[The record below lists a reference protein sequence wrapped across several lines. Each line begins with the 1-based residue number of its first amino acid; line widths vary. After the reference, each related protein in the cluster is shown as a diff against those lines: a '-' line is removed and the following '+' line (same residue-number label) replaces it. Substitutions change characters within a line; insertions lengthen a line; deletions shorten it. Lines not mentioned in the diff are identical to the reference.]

1 MGFGSQLLLLMWKNF
16 TLRRRQKV
24 RLLLEI
30 IFPLTLF
37 FILVIVRQRPDLKTR
52 HGECHFEGKAMPSA
66 GNLPWLQGLVCTYN
80 NTCHDTVSSGE
91 TAGQLQTFNSTL
103 INDLI
108 RDLTDILGDQ
118 SAVRAFDD
126 LVHDYY
132 LLRELLGQV
141 QNGTTTGTLNLG
153 NFVGSR
159 QNLTD
164 QLQQRNISI
173 APDAIDMILNSTVNL
188 NDYDLATV
196 NEILTDFSTCEE
208 SPLVASADDF
218 RTLICNTGNLS
229 QLLNFQ
235 SPADSAYVISEV
247 CGLSDA
253 DFTTAFDVLRDQFDP
268 NSAVNEIDTFIT
280 NTTGRSPRTNP
291 AELFAIFEQISQ
303 TVTDFTTLSNSAGDL
318 DPIMNLFRDISS
330 GNVSTSSVGSMVC
343 GREGTFFNFGD
354 EESNDSPVTRGQ
366 GSPGGQSNQGNP
378 GTTTPAP
385 TTTRGSVRPGISL
398 SGGGVRPGISLS
410 GGGRQNRSLNADVCN
425 NILSSFGGGSD
436 YIFRQL
442 RPLLQGNILY
452 YPDTPDVQII
462 IKETNKTFEDL
473 ARLSDLVILLNSD
486 TLMLE
491 SSLEILINFTGSCLC
506 ELVENAT
513 AGLDLAQFI
522 SSQLFPLPS
531 FVPSFLVNIGIQ
543 EAEDY
548 INNNQYYQMIKSP
561 NESFCQFLNNYLVN
575 GSIGTNVD
583 LRDTL
588 AMVEQVTGMIS
599 QYTQCINFDRFRG
612 YNDYE
617 EFEKDSKAGI
627 GAATFFGGLQF
638 DVVKM
643 DSSKRP
649 TFVNYRIRMDPDKVD
664 STKRVQDRYWRPGPR
679 RTPAVDTKYTTFGFS
694 YIQDMV
700 DHAIIRLQTANKQDT
715 GIELQMFPYPCY
727 TEDKFVYA
735 ISRSLPLFLV
745 LAWVLTVAMI
755 CKNVVYEKEKRLK
768 EVMKIMGLGNL
779 VHWVAWFI
787 NAFVVM
793 FITIILLVI
802 LVKGGKVLEFSD
814 PSVLIFFFTVFAI
827 STIIQCFLISV
838 FFSRANLAACCAGF
852 IYFLLYLPYNLSIQW
867 EEQMT
872 GGHKFLGSLSSG
884 VAFGFGCSY
893 IALYEEQAVGIQWS
907 NLAETPTV
915 DDEFNMLYCII
926 MMAVDS
932 VIYAIAVWYI
942 EAVFPGD
949 FGIPRKWYFPFQKSY
964 WCGHTNFSD
973 DGMAYAMGE
982 STMEL
987 NGSPVRTMEKEPQH
1001 RRLGVG
1007 IRKLKKVYSQGKK
1020 VAVDGLTMNFYEG
1033 QITSFLGHNGAGK
1046 TTTMSILTG
1055 LFPPTEGTAFIYGK
1069 DIRTDIDEIRKSIG
1083 MCPQHNV
1090 LFDHLT
1096 VEEHLWFFARMRGLS
1111 PKKVE
1116 KEMEQ
1121 MIKDVGL
1128 PHKRKELSNSLS
1140 GGMKRKLSVAI
1151 AFCGNS
1157 KTVIL
1162 DEPTAGVD
1170 PYARRSI
1177 WELLF
1182 KVKKNRTI
1190 ILSTHHMDEADVLGD
1205 RIAIISQGKLCC
1217 CGSSL
1222 FLKSLYGNGYYL
1234 TMVQSNGDEED
1245 NNDDEKD
1252 SVEEKSEVFKSPG
1265 KYDRL
1270 NSFQLEERPMSAGS
1284 VISGNST
1291 RTVKQVEPSL
1301 LETADEGYADS
1312 NTERS
1317 DSDPPTPPP
1326 ETATMIPGF
1335 SVERVSAFVKKFV
1348 SRARLVEDNNAELTF
1363 QLPDQAAH
1371 DGKFHQLFQALER
1384 CHKDLG
1390 ISSFGI
1396 SDTSLE
1402 EVFLKVTEEHSKDDE
1417 LDDELLRNKQE
1428 ETTDKGRIARSV
1440 TRLSFSRKKKKS
1452 FLKSLASKRHNAKV
1466 DTDDLLSE
1474 TESVVSEAV
1483 TERGDMGFNHKQ
1495 MAKITGKWLIVRQF
1509 LALFIKRFHRV
1520 RRSKKGFLCEIILPA
1535 IFVLM
1540 AMIFAQI
1547 APPLSKE
1554 PPLELH
1560 PWHYIPKL
1568 GEKKLYMFYSMDGL
1582 TTKSQRHLN
1591 MLVKNPSV
1599 GNRCMNP
1606 GIHTI
1611 TDFPCSGD
1619 WRSEAIRRWAYPTNT
1634 KSNNIQCDCSSG
1646 WQRCPAGAGGPDP
1659 FPLDLPTTDTLYN
1672 MTGRNISDWILK
1684 THRRY
1689 LKRRFGGFSFGDV
1702 ELEAVE
1708 LQNALN
1714 NASQV
1719 LNTTTSDWDWIRD
1732 LFSQDVNKVWYN
1744 NKGWAAIVAYTN
1756 VMNNLILRSSAPNT
1770 SNPSDYG
1777 IVTFNH
1783 PVEYTKSQLT
1793 TKLLRASGVDLV
1805 IAICMI
1811 FAMSFIPAS
1820 FTMVLIEERAS
1831 NSKHLQF
1838 VSGVNPTVYWISNSA
1853 WDMLSYFV
1861 SCVLMLFIFLA
1872 FGREAY
1878 VGSLNGP
1885 CLLALLFFYGWAMIP
1900 VMHPFSRFFSIPST
1914 AMVTLQSINIF
1925 LGTTATMATFI
1936 LEFLEQDDEELKN
1949 INILLKKVFLVLPQ
1963 YCLGRGLMDMSTNQ
1977 LKADAN
1983 AEFGFSSG
1991 GPPSPFEFDQV
2002 GKNLLA
2008 LFITGIVFFIL
2019 NILVEYNFCL
2029 RRGLRCYWQRKP
2041 THASL
2046 EDEDPDVARERKRV
2060 MEKKNTEDDVLRL
2073 ECLTKMYGL
2082 RGKKGRNTAVDNLCV
2097 GVPKGQCF
2105 GLLGVNGAGKTTTFK
2120 MLTGDVSVT
2129 EGNAYVNGH
2138 SILTDMV
2145 SVHRSIGYCPQFD
2158 AFDNLLTGREIL
2170 SFYARLRGV
2179 PEKDIKEVAE
2189 WAVRRLN
2196 LTQYADKLSE
2206 GYSGG
2211 NKRKLSTAISL
2222 IGNPSIIF
2230 LDEPTTGMDPRA
2242 RRFLWNCINAIVKDG
2257 RSVILT
2263 SHSMEECE
2271 ALCSRLGIM
2280 VNGRFMCMGSTQHLK
2295 NRFGEG
2301 YTVIFR
2307 VAGERPN
2314 LKAVHNFITHQ
2325 FEGAEL
2331 KEKHYNMVQYQLK
2344 SDVKLSA
2351 LFKQIEG
2358 VKRALK
2364 IEDYS
2369 VSQTTMDQVFINFA
2383 KLQTDL
2389 LDDEPDKSLPEKDL
2403 DTMVTMPVGGVS
2415 GDTMDDESVAG
2426 STLDLISGRN
2436 RSISDVDQNSF
2447 RDMNG
2452 RFEFT
2457 DDESLAGS
2465 TVDLIRPG
2473 SARSSLR
2480 STHNPDFPNVDI
2492 F

>member
-410 GGGRQNRSLNADVCN
+410 GGGRQNRSLNGRSVTVSSLCISLYIPPSTTTRGSVRPGISLSGGGRQNRSLNGRSVTVSSLCISLYIPPSTTTRGSVRPGISLSGGGVRPGISLSGGGVCPRISLSGGGVRPGISLSGGGRQNRSLNADVCN

-491 SSLEILINFTGSCLC
+491 SSLDILINFTGSCLC

-513 AGLDLAQFI
+513 AGIDLAQFI

-599 QYTQCINFDRFRG
+599 QYTQNSSHLLFQTWTSVLFL
-612 YNDYE
+612 
-617 EFEKDSKAGI
+617 
-627 GAATFFGGLQF
+627 GLQF

-1474 TESVVSEAV
+1474 TVSVAVGKLQSGESVVSEAV

-1611 TDFPCSGD
+1611 TV
-1619 WRSEAIRRWAYPTNT
+1619 R
-1634 KSNNIQCDCSSG
+1634 
-1646 WQRCPAGAGGPDP
+1646 
-1659 FPLDLPTTDTLYN
+1659 L
-1672 MTGRNISDWILK
+1672 
-1684 THRRY
+1684 
-1689 LKRRFGGFSFGDV
+1689 V
-1702 ELEAVE
+1702 
-1708 LQNALN
+1708 
-1714 NASQV
+1714 
-1719 LNTTTSDWDWIRD
+1719 
-1732 LFSQDVNKVWYN
+1732 KVWYN

-2403 DTMVTMPVGGVS
+2403 DTMVTMPIGGVS

>member
-1 MGFGSQLLLLMWKNF
+1 MGFGSQLLLLMWKNY
-16 TLRRRQKV
+16 TLRKRQKV

-37 FILVIVRQRPDLKTR
+37 FILVIVRQRPDLKTN
-52 HGECHFEGKAMPSA
+52 HGNCHFEGKPMPSS

-80 NTCHDTVSSGE
+80 NTCYDTVTADE
-91 TAGQLQTFNSTL
+91 MAGQLETFNTSLLTE
-103 INDLI
+103 IVS
-108 RDLTDILGDQ
+108 DLTRILEDQNALNVYQDI
-118 SAVRAFDD
+118 VY
-126 LVHDYY
+126 DYY
-132 LLRELLGQV
+132 ILREVIGGI
-141 QNGTTTGTLNLG
+141 QNGTTTGSLSLG

-164 QLQQRNISI
+164 QLQQQNISLS
-173 APDAIDMILNSTVNL
+173 PDVIDMVLNSSINL
-188 NDYDLATV
+188 NRYDLSTV
-196 NEILTDFSTCEE
+196 NEILTDFSTCQQ
-208 SPLVASADDF
+208 SPLVSSAADF
-218 RTLICNTGNLS
+218 RTLLCNTGNLS
-229 QLLNFQ
+229 QLLDFQ
-235 SPADSAYVISEV
+235 NPGDAAYVASQI
-247 CGLSDA
+247 CGLDA
-253 DFTTAFDVLRDQFDP
+253 SDFTMAFEILRNQTDP
-268 NSAVNEIDTFIT
+268 NGVVNEIDNFIT
-280 NTTGRSPRTNP
+280 NTTGRTPRTNP
-291 AELFAIFEQISQ
+291 AQLISIFEQISN
-303 TVTDFTTLSNSAGDL
+303 TISDVTNLRNNAVSLA
-318 DPIMNLFRDISS
+318 PIMDLFRDISS
-330 GNVSTSSVGSMVC
+330 ANFSVLSVSSLGSMIC
-343 GREGTFFNFGD
+343 GREGTFFGEALDDNSLGNQ
-354 EESNDSPVTRGQ
+354 ER
-366 GSPGGQSNQGNP
+366 QSNQGDKP
-378 GTTTPAP
+378 EITSRAP
-385 TTTRGSVRPGISL
+385 TVTASTPSPSDSARNT
-398 SGGGVRPGISLS
+398 
-410 GGGRQNRSLNADVCN
+410 QNRSYTSDLCQSLES
-425 NILSSFGGGSD
+425 NIPSQ
-436 YIFRQL
+436 YIWKL
-442 RPLLQGNILY
+442 LKPILQGDILY
-452 YPDTPDVQII
+452 YPDTPDIQII

-473 ARLSDLVILLNSD
+473 ARFSEAAMVLDAD

-491 SSLEILINFTGSCLC
+491 SSLDMLTNFTGSCLC
-506 ELVENAT
+506 ELLENAT
-513 AGLDLAQFI
+513 AGLDLAQLI
-522 SSQLFPLPS
+522 TSELS
-531 FVPSFLVNIGIQ
+531 FVPSFLRNFGVQ
-543 EAEDY
+543 EVESY
-548 INNNQYYQMIKSP
+548 INSNQYWMMIKSS
-561 NESFCQFLNNYLVN
+561 NESFCKYLNNYLVN
-575 GSIGTNVD
+575 GQLETNFD
-583 LRDTL
+583 LRNTL
-588 AMVEQVTGMIS
+588 GMIEQVAGMIS
-599 QYTQCINFDRFRG
+599 GYTQCIKFDRFRG
-612 YNDYE
+612 FNDYE
-617 EFEKDSKAGI
+617 QFVQASKAGI
-627 GAATFFGGLQF
+627 GAATFFGALQF
-638 DVVKM
+638 DEVRM
-643 DSSKRP
+643 DTNKRP

-679 RTPAVDTKYTTFGFS
+679 RTPGIDTKYTTFGFS

-700 DHAIIRLQTANKQDT
+700 DHAIIRLQTDTKQDT

-727 TEDKFVYA
+727 IEDKFVYA

-779 VHWVAWFI
+779 VHWIAWFI

-793 FITIILLVI
+793 FVTILLLVI

-893 IALYEEQAVGIQWS
+893 IARYEEQAIGIQWY
-907 NLAETPTV
+907 NLAETPSV
-915 DDEFNMLYCII
+915 DDDFNMLYCII
-926 MMAVDS
+926 MMLVDS
-932 VIYAIAVWYI
+932 VLYAIAVWYI

-964 WCGHTNFSD
+964 WCGTQGHVV
-973 DGMAYAMGE
+973 DGMAYTIGE
-982 STMEL
+982 STLEL
-987 NGSPVRTMEKEPQH
+987 NGSSVRTMEKEPQH
-1001 RRLGVG
+1001 RRLGVA
-1007 IRKLKKVYSQGKK
+1007 IRNLKKVYSRGKK
-1020 VAVDGLTMNFYEG
+1020 VAVDGLTLNFYEG

-1069 DIRTDIDEIRKSIG
+1069 DIRTEIDEIRKSIG

-1111 PKKVE
+1111 PEKVK

-1151 AFCGNS
+1151 AFCGNA

-1190 ILSTHHMDEADVLGD
+1190 LLSTHHMDEADVLGD

-1222 FLKSLYGNGYYL
+1222 FLKSVYGNGYYL
-1234 TMVQSNGDEED
+1234 TMVQSNGDDQDDDSDDLED
-1245 NNDDEKD
+1245 RKD
-1252 SVEEKSEVFKSPG
+1252 AIKPSG

-1270 NSFQLEERPMSAGS
+1270 NSFQMEERPMSGGS
-1284 VISGNST
+1284 IISGNST
-1291 RTVKQVEPSL
+1291 RTIKQVEPSMS
-1301 LETADEGYADS
+1301 ETADEGYADS

-1326 ETATMIPGF
+1326 ESATMIPGF
-1335 SVERVSAFVKKFV
+1335 SVERVAAFVRKYVAK
-1348 SRARLVEDNNAELTF
+1348 ARLVEDNNAELTF
-1363 QLPDQAAH
+1363 QLPEQAAH
-1371 DGKFHQLFQALER
+1371 EGKFQKMFKALEH

-1428 ETTDKGRIARSV
+1428 ETTDKGRIAKSV
-1440 TRLSFSRKKKKS
+1440 TRLSFRRKKKKS
-1452 FLKSLASKRHNAKV
+1452 LLKSLAQASKRGKVKV
-1466 DTDDLLSE
+1466 DTDNLLSD
-1474 TESVVSEAV
+1474 TVTFAVGKLRSGESVVSEAV
-1483 TERGDMGFNHKQ
+1483 SEKGDVGFNHKQ
-1495 MAKITGKWLIVRQF
+1495 MSKITGKWLIVRQF
-1509 LALFIKRFHRV
+1509 IALFIKRFHRV
-1520 RRSKKGFLCEIILPA
+1520 RRSKKGFLCEIVLPA

-1540 AMIFAQI
+1540 AMVFAEI
-1547 APPLSKE
+1547 APPLTEE

-1582 TTKSQRHLN
+1582 GPKGERNLE
-1591 MLVKNPSV
+1591 MLVKNPCV

-1606 GIHTI
+1606 SIHTI
-1611 TDFPCSGD
+1611 PEFPCSDD
-1619 WRSEAIRRWAYPTNT
+1619 WRSKAIRQWSSPTTT
-1634 KSNNIQCDCSSG
+1634 KGNNIQCSCDSG
-1646 WQRCPAGAGGPDP
+1646 WQRCPDGAGGPEP
-1659 FPLDLPTTDTLYN
+1659 PYVNLPTTDTLYN
-1672 MTGRNISDWILK
+1672 MTDRSISDWLLK
-1684 THRRY
+1684 THKRY
-1689 LKRRFGGFSFGDV
+1689 IKRRFGGFSFGDV
-1702 ELEAVE
+1702 EPIAVE
-1708 LQNALN
+1708 LQKALQN
-1714 NASQV
+1714 MSQV
-1719 LNTTTSDWDWIRD
+1719 FNTTSNDWNWVRD
-1732 LFSQDVNKVWYN
+1732 LFSADVNKVWYN

-1756 VMNNLILRSSAPNT
+1756 VMNNLILRSMAPNT

-1853 WDMLSYFV
+1853 WDMMSYFV
-1861 SCVLMLFIFLA
+1861 SCVMMLFIFLA

-1878 VGSLNGP
+1878 VGPMNGP

-1900 VMHPFSRFFSIPST
+1900 LMHPFSRLFSIPST

-1925 LGTTATMATFI
+1925 IGTTTTMATFI
-1936 LEFLEQDDEELKN
+1936 LEFLEQSDEELKD
-1949 INILLKKVFLVLPQ
+1949 INILLKKVFLVFPQ

-1977 LKADAN
+1977 LYAEAN

-2002 GKNLLA
+2002 GKNLVA
-2008 LFITGIVFFIL
+2008 MFIVGVVFFTFNVL
-2019 NILVEYNFCL
+2019 LEYNFCIS
-2029 RRGLRCYWQRKP
+2029 RGKKCFWQRKP

-2060 MEKKNTEDDVLRL
+2060 MEKRNTDDDVLRL
-2073 ECLTKMYGL
+2073 EGLTKVYGL

-2129 EGNAYVNGH
+2129 EGNAFVNGK

-2179 PEKDIKEVAE
+2179 PERDIKEVAE

-2196 LTQYADKLSE
+2196 LSQYADKISE

-2314 LKAVHNFITHQ
+2314 LKAVHSFIMHS
-2325 FEGAEL
+2325 FEGTEL

-2344 SDVKLSA
+2344 SDVKLSD
-2351 LFKQIEG
+2351 LFRQIEA
-2358 VKRALK
+2358 VKEELN

-2389 LDDEPDKSLPEKDL
+2389 LDDVPDQNAMQKDIEEI
-2403 DTMVTMPVGGVS
+2403 PIAGVS
-2415 GDTMDDESVAG
+2415 GETNVDEESLAG
-2426 STLDLISGRN
+2426 STLDLIPGRN
-2436 RSISDVDQNSF
+2436 RSVSDADSRLNMKEINS
-2447 RDMNG
+2447 
-2452 RFEFT
+2452 RFDYT
-2457 DDESLAGS
+2457 DEESLAGS

-2473 SARSSLR
+2473 SARSSQR
-2480 STHNPDFPNVDI
+2480 STHNPDYFPNVEI

>member
-1 MGFGSQLLLLMWKNF
+1 MGFGSQLLLLMWKNY
-16 TLRRRQKV
+16 TLRKRQKV

-30 IFPLTLF
+30 VFPLTLF
-37 FILVIVRQRPDLKTR
+37 FILVIVRQRPDLKTQ
-52 HGECHFEGKAMPSA
+52 HGECHFEGKPMPSA

-80 NTCHDTVSSGE
+80 NTCHATATADE
-91 TAGQLQTFNSTL
+91 MAGQLQTFNTSL
-103 INDLI
+103 LSEIV
-108 RDLTDILGDQ
+108 RDLTRVLEDQ
-118 SAVRAFDD
+118 SALKVYEDI
-126 LVHDYY
+126 VNDYY
-132 LLRELLGQV
+132 ILMEVLGGV

-164 QLQQRNISI
+164 QLQQRNISL
-173 APDAIDMILNSTVNL
+173 APDAIDMILNSTINL
-188 NDYDLATV
+188 NGYDLATV
-196 NEILTDFSTCEE
+196 NEILTDFSTCQQ

-218 RTLICNTGNLS
+218 RTLLCNTGNIS

-235 SPADSAYVISEV
+235 NPGDAAYVLSQI
-247 CGLSDA
+247 CGLDEV
-253 DFTTAFDVLRDQFDP
+253 DFTTAFEILRDQFDP
-268 NSAVNEIDTFIT
+268 NSAVDEIDNFIT
-280 NTTGRSPRTNP
+280 NTTGRAPRTNP
-291 AELFAIFEQISQ
+291 AELLRIFEEISN
-303 TVTDFTTLSNSAGDL
+303 TVTDFTNLRNSASGL
-318 DPIMNLFRDISS
+318 APIMDLIRDVSNGNFSGFSVSS
-330 GNVSTSSVGSMVC
+330 IGTMVC
-343 GREGTFFNFGD
+343 GREGSFFNFGD
-354 EESNDSPVTRGQ
+354 DESDGDF
-366 GSPGGQSNQGNP
+366 QSAGNP
-378 GTTTPAP
+378 GSQPNQANNFGTTNQPP
-385 TTTRGSVRPGISL
+385 VTTRTPPIRVRS
-398 SGGGVRPGISLS
+398 RNA
-410 GGGRQNRSLNADVCN
+410 QNRSYTSDACKS
-425 NILSSFGGGSD
+425 IQSSLGGSSS
-436 YIFRQL
+436 YIWRQL
-442 RPLLQGNILY
+442 KPLLQGEILY
-452 YPDTPDVQII
+452 YPDTPDVQIV
-462 IKETNKTFEDL
+462 IKETNRTFEDL
-473 ARLSDLVILLNSD
+473 ARFSDAVVLLDSD

-491 SSLEILINFTGSCLC
+491 SSLDMLTNFTGSCLC

-513 AGLDLAQFI
+513 AGLDLAQLI
-522 SSQLFPLPS
+522 TSQLYPLPS
-531 FVPSFLVNIGIQ
+531 FVPSFLVNIGVQ
-543 EAEDY
+543 EVEDY
-548 INNNQYYQMIKSP
+548 INSNQYWMMIKSP
-561 NESFCQFLNNYLVN
+561 NESFCHFLNNYLVN
-575 GSIGTNVD
+575 GSLGTSFD

-588 AMVEQVTGMIS
+588 GMVEQVAGMVAE
-599 QYTQCINFDRFRG
+599 YTQCINFDRFRG
-612 YNDYE
+612 FNDYE
-617 EFEKDSKAGI
+617 EFEKASKAGI
-627 GAATFFGGLQF
+627 GADTFFGGLQF
-638 DVVKM
+638 DEVRM
-643 DSSKRP
+643 DSKKRP

-700 DHAIIRLQTANKQDT
+700 DHAIIRLQTDNKQDT

-793 FITIILLVI
+793 FVTILLLVI

-867 EEQMT
+867 EDQMT

-893 IALYEEQAVGIQWS
+893 IARYEEQAIGIQWS

-926 MMAVDS
+926 MMLVDS
-932 VIYAIAVWYI
+932 VLYAIAVWYI

-964 WCGHTNFSD
+964 WCGNKGYSV
-973 DGMAYAMGE
+973 DGMAYAIGE
-982 STMEL
+982 STLEL
-987 NGSPVRTMEKEPQH
+987 NGSSVRTMENEPKH
-1001 RRLGVG
+1001 RRLGVA

-1069 DIRTDIDEIRKSIG
+1069 DIRTEIDEIRKSIG

-1151 AFCGNS
+1151 AFCGNA

-1190 ILSTHHMDEADVLGD
+1190 LLSTHHMDEADVLGD

-1234 TMVQSNGDEED
+1234 TMVQSNGEDQDED
-1245 NNDDEKD
+1245 RD
-1252 SVEEKSEVFKSPG
+1252 SVEEEQEVVKSPG
-1265 KYDRL
+1265 KYDRV

-1291 RTVKQVEPSL
+1291 RTVKQVEPSM
-1301 LETADEGYADS
+1301 LETTDEGYADS

-1326 ETATMIPGF
+1326 ESATMIPGF
-1335 SVERVSAFVKKFV
+1335 SVERVAAFVRKYV

-1371 DGKFHQLFQALER
+1371 DGKFHQLFLALER

-1428 ETTDKGRIARSV
+1428 ETTDKGRFARSV

-1452 FLKSLASKRHNAKV
+1452 FLKSLALASKRGKAKV

-1474 TESVVSEAV
+1474 TESVVSEAI
-1483 TERGDMGFNHKQ
+1483 TEKGDVGFNHKH
-1495 MAKITGKWLIVRQF
+1495 MTKVIGKWLIVRQF
-1509 LALFIKRFHRV
+1509 IALFIKRFHRV
-1520 RRSKKGFLCEIILPA
+1520 RRSKKGFLCEIVLPA
-1535 IFVLM
+1535 VFVLM
-1540 AMIFAQI
+1540 AMIFAEI
-1547 APPLSKE
+1547 SPPLTEE

-1568 GEKKLYMFYSMDGL
+1568 GEKKLYMFYSMDGASPKGEKNL
-1582 TTKSQRHLN
+1582 D
-1591 MLVKNPSV
+1591 MLVRNPSV

-1606 GIHTI
+1606 SIHTI
-1611 TDFPCSGD
+1611 AEYPCGGD
-1619 WRSEAIRRWAYPTNT
+1619 WRSQAIRQWSTPVAGNM
-1634 KSNNIQCDCSSG
+1634 NLQCSCTSG
-1646 WQRCPAGAGGPDP
+1646 WQRCPEGAGGPDP
-1659 FPLDLPTTDTLYN
+1659 SLVNLPTTDTLYN
-1672 MTGRNISDWILK
+1672 MTGRSISEWILK
-1684 THRRY
+1684 THKRY
-1689 LKRRFGGFSFGDV
+1689 LKRRFGGFSIGDV
-1702 ELEAVE
+1702 ESEAVE
-1708 LQNALN
+1708 LQKALQ

-1719 LNTTTSDWDWIRD
+1719 LNTSSSDWDWVRD

-1756 VMNNLILRSSAPNT
+1756 VMNNLILRSMAPNVSKPT
-1770 SNPSDYG
+1770 DYG

-1838 VSGVNPTVYWISNSA
+1838 VSGVNPTVYWISNST
-1853 WDMLSYFV
+1853 WDMMSYFV

-1878 VGSLNGP
+1878 VGPMNGP

-1900 VMHPFSRFFSIPST
+1900 LMHPFSRLFGVPST

-1925 LGTTATMATFI
+1925 IGTTTTMATFI
-1936 LEFLEQDDEELKN
+1936 LEFLEQSDEELKD
-1949 INILLKKVFLVLPQ
+1949 INILLKKVFLVFPQ

-1977 LKADAN
+1977 LYAEAN

-2008 LFITGIVFFIL
+2008 LFIVGVFFFIL
-2019 NILVEYNFCL
+2019 NILVEYNFCIKRG
-2029 RRGLRCYWQRKP
+2029 RRCFWQRKP

-2060 MEKKNTEDDVLRL
+2060 MEKKNSQDDVLRL

-2120 MLTGDVSVT
+2120 ILTGDVSVT

-2138 SILTDMV
+2138 SILSDMV

-2307 VAGERPN
+2307 VSGERPN
-2314 LKAVHNFITHQ
+2314 LKAVHNFITHS
-2325 FEGAEL
+2325 FEGAEM

-2344 SDVKLSA
+2344 SDVKLSN

-2358 VKRALK
+2358 VKRELN

-2389 LDDEPDKSLPEKDL
+2389 LDDEPDPSTLNKDMDVIPISGTSGETDMDEESL
-2403 DTMVTMPVGGVS
+2403 
-2415 GDTMDDESVAG
+2415 AG
-2426 STLDLISGRN
+2426 STLDLIPGRN
-2436 RSISDVDQNSF
+2436 RSVSDLDHTLGLREMNS
-2447 RDMNG
+2447 RY
-2452 RFEFT
+2452 EYT
-2457 DDESLAGS
+2457 DEESLAGS

-2473 SARSSLR
+2473 SARSSQR
-2480 STHNPDFPNVDI
+2480 STHNPDYFPNVDI

>member
-1 MGFGSQLLLLMWKNF
+1 MGFGSQLLLLMWKNY
-16 TLRRRQKV
+16 TLRKRQKF

-30 IFPLTLF
+30 LFPLTLF
-37 FILVIVRQRPDLKTR
+37 FILVIVRQRPDLRTL

-80 NTCHDTVSSGE
+80 NTCHDTVTTDE
-91 TAGQLQTFNSTL
+91 MAGQVQTFNTSLLSEIVRDITRIL
-103 INDLI
+103 EVQDVLKVYNDI
-108 RDLTDILGDQ
+108 
-118 SAVRAFDD
+118 VY
-126 LVHDYY
+126 DYY
-132 LLRELLGQV
+132 ILMEVLGQV
-141 QNGTTTGTLNLG
+141 QNGTTTSMLNLG

-164 QLQQRNISI
+164 QLQQQNISLS
-173 APDAIDMILNSTVNL
+173 PDAIDKILNSSINL
-188 NDYDLATV
+188 NGYDLSTA
-196 NEILTDFSTCEE
+196 NEILTDFSVCQQN
-208 SPLVASADDF
+208 PLVSSADDF
-218 RTLICNTGNLS
+218 RSLLCTTGNIS
-229 QLLNFQ
+229 QLLVFQ
-235 SPADSAYVISEV
+235 DPADAAYVLGEI
-247 CGLSDA
+247 CGLDEV
-253 DFTTAFDVLRDQFDP
+253 DFTQAFQILLNQFDP
-268 NSAVNEIDTFIT
+268 TSLSGEIGNFIT
-280 NTTGRSPRTNP
+280 NTTGRATRTNP
-291 AELFAIFEQISQ
+291 AELFQIFEEIAS
-303 TVTDFTTLSNSAGDL
+303 TVPDFTNLINSASDL
-318 DPIMNLFRDISS
+318 VPFMDLFRDISS
-330 GNVSTSSVGSMVC
+330 GNFSGGSVSSIGSMIC
-343 GREGTFFNFGD
+343 GREGSFFNFGD
-354 EESNDSPVTRGQ
+354 DDTTNVQ
-366 GSPGGQSNQGNP
+366 GVGKQGGQPNQGNTNS
-378 GTTTPAP
+378 GTTDVPSVTPRQPPSTAAP
-385 TTTRGSVRPGISL
+385 SS
-398 SGGGVRPGISLS
+398 SGGRSYNSGMCSSIAASLGS
-410 GGGRQNRSLNADVCN
+410 GSG
-425 NILSSFGGGSD
+425 SS
-436 YIFRQL
+436 YIWTQL
-442 RPLLQGNILY
+442 RPLLQGEIFY
-452 YPDTPDVQII
+452 YPDTPDIQIL

-473 ARLSDLVILLNSD
+473 ASFSEVVMELDTE

-491 SSLEILINFTGSCLC
+491 SSLEMLTNFTGSCLC
-506 ELVENAT
+506 ELLENAT
-513 AGLDLAQFI
+513 AGLDLAQVI
-522 SSQLFPLPS
+522 SSQLYPLPS
-531 FVPSFLVNIGIQ
+531 FVPSFLINLSIQ
-543 EAEDY
+543 EVEDY
-548 INNNQYYQMIKSP
+548 INSNQYYMMIKNP

-575 GSIGTNVD
+575 GSLAANID

-588 AMVEQVTGMIS
+588 GIIEQVASMVS
-599 QYTQCINFDRFRG
+599 EYTQCINFDRFRG
-612 YNDYE
+612 FNDYE
-617 EFEKDSKAGI
+617 AFVQASKDGI
-627 GAATFFGGLQF
+627 GASTFFAGLQF
-638 DVVKM
+638 DEVRM
-643 DSSKRP
+643 DSQKRP
-649 TFVNYRIRMDPDKVD
+649 TFVNYKIRMDPDKVD

-679 RTPAVDTKYTTFGFS
+679 RTPAIDTKYTTFGFS

-700 DHAIIRLQTANKQDT
+700 DHAIIRLQTDTKQDT
-715 GIELQMFPYPCY
+715 GIMLQMFPYPCY
-727 TEDKFVYA
+727 VEDKFVNA

-793 FITIILLVI
+793 FITILLLVL

-827 STIIQCFLISV
+827 STIMQCFLISV

-852 IYFLLYLPYNLSIQW
+852 IYFVLYLPYNLSIQW
-867 EEQMT
+867 EDQMT

-893 IALYEEQAVGIQWS
+893 IARYEEQAIGIQWY

-915 DDEFNMLYCII
+915 DDEFNMLFCII
-926 MMAVDS
+926 MMLVDS
-932 VIYAIAVWYI
+932 VIYAMFVWYI

-949 FGIPRKWYFPFQKSY
+949 FGIPRKWYFPIQKSY
-964 WCGHTNFSD
+964 WCGTAGAHSV
-973 DGMAYAMGE
+973 DGMAYAIGE
-982 STMEL
+982 STLEL
-987 NGSPVRTMEKEPQH
+987 NGSSVRTMEKEPTH
-1001 RRLGVG
+1001 RRLGVA
-1007 IRKLKKVYSQGKK
+1007 IRKLKKVYAQGKK

-1069 DIRTDIDEIRKSIG
+1069 DIRTDIDEIRQSIG

-1116 KEMEQ
+1116 REMEQ

-1128 PHKRKELSNSLS
+1128 PHKRKELSSSLS

-1190 ILSTHHMDEADVLGD
+1190 LLSTHHMDEADILGD

-1222 FLKSLYGNGYYL
+1222 FLKSLYGSGYYL
-1234 TMVQSNGDEED
+1234 TMVQSNGEDRDE
-1245 NNDDEKD
+1245 DDYID
-1252 SVEEKSEVFKSPG
+1252 SVEVKKEVIKSAG
-1265 KYDRL
+1265 KYDML

-1284 VISGNST
+1284 VRSGNST
-1291 RTVKQVEPSL
+1291 RTIKQVEPSL
-1301 LETADEGYADS
+1301 SDTLDEGYADS

-1326 ETATMIPGF
+1326 ESATMIPGF
-1335 SVERVSAFVKKFV
+1335 SVERVSAFVRKYV
-1348 SRARLVEDNNAELTF
+1348 PQACLVEDNNAELTF
-1363 QLPDQAAH
+1363 QLPDQAAQE
-1371 DGKFHQLFQALER
+1371 GKFHKLFLGLEK

-1402 EVFLKVTEEHSKDDE
+1402 EVFLKVTEEHSKDEE

-1428 ETTDKGRIARSV
+1428 ETSDNGRIAKSV
-1440 TRLSFSRKKKKS
+1440 TRLSFRKKKKS
-1452 FLKSLASKRHNAKV
+1452 FLKTLAQASKRGKAKV
-1466 DTDDLLSE
+1466 DTDDLLAD

-1483 TERGDMGFNHKQ
+1483 TEKGDDAGFNHKQ
-1495 MAKITGKWLIVRQF
+1495 MSRIVGKWLIVRQF
-1509 LALFIKRFHRV
+1509 IALFLKRFHRV
-1520 RRSKKGFLCEIILPA
+1520 RRSKKGFLCEIVLPA
-1535 IFVLM
+1535 IFVLL
-1540 AMIFAQI
+1540 AMIFAEI
-1547 APPLSKE
+1547 SPPLTEE
-1554 PPLELH
+1554 PALELH

-1568 GEKKLYMFYSMDGL
+1568 GDKKLYMFYSMDGPSSKGEKNL
-1582 TTKSQRHLN
+1582 E
-1591 MLVKNPSV
+1591 MLVKNPCV

-1606 GIHTI
+1606 SIHSI
-1611 TDFPCSGD
+1611 SEFPCEGD
-1619 WRSEAIRRWAYPTNT
+1619 WRSKAIRQWSSAAVAGR
-1634 KSNNIQCDCSSG
+1634 NNPQCSCDSG
-1646 WQRCPAGAGGPDP
+1646 WQRCPDGAGGPEP
-1659 FPLDLPTTDTLYN
+1659 SFVNLPTTDTLYN
-1672 MTGRNISDWILK
+1672 MTTRNISEWILR
-1684 THRRY
+1684 THKRY
-1689 LKRRFGGFSFGDV
+1689 LKRRYGGFSFGDV
-1702 ELEAVE
+1702 EPEAVE
-1708 LQNALN
+1708 LQKALQ

-1719 LNTTTSDWDWIRD
+1719 LNTTSPDWDWVRD
-1732 LFSQDVNKVWYN
+1732 LFSSDVNKVWYN

-1756 VMNNLILRSSAPNT
+1756 VMNNLILRSMAPNISKPT
-1770 SNPSDYG
+1770 DYG

-1793 TKLLRASGVDLV
+1793 NKLLRAGGVDLV

-1838 VSGVNPTVYWISNSA
+1838 VSGVNPTVYWISNTA
-1853 WDMLSYFV
+1853 WDMMSYFV

-1878 VGSLNGP
+1878 VGPMNGP

-1900 VMHPFSRFFSIPST
+1900 VMHPFSRLFSIPST

-1925 LGTTATMATFI
+1925 LGTTSTMATFI
-1936 LEFLEQDDEELKN
+1936 LEFLERDDEELKN
-1949 INILLKKVFLVLPQ
+1949 INILLKKVFLIFPQ

-1977 LKADAN
+1977 LYAEAN

-2008 LFITGIVFFIL
+2008 LFIVGLVFFIF
-2019 NILVEYNFCL
+2019 NILIEYNFCIK
-2029 RRGLRCYWQRKP
+2029 RGIKCFWQRKP

-2046 EDEDPDVARERKRV
+2046 EDEDPDVARERKRI
-2060 MEKKNTEDDVLRL
+2060 MEKKNPDDVLRIAG
-2073 ECLTKMYGL
+2073 LTKVYGL
-2082 RGKKGRNTAVDNLCV
+2082 RGKKGRNTAVDSLCV

-2120 MLTGDVSVT
+2120 MLTGDVSVS

-2138 SILTDMV
+2138 SILSDMV

-2158 AFDNLLTGREIL
+2158 AFDSLLTGREIL
-2170 SFYARLRGV
+2170 SFYARLRGI

-2189 WAVRRLN
+2189 WAIRKLN
-2196 LTQYADKLSE
+2196 LLQYADKLSE

-2314 LKAVHNFITHQ
+2314 LKRVHDFIMQT
-2325 FEGAEL
+2325 FAGAEL

-2344 SDVKLSA
+2344 CDVKLSN
-2351 LFKQIEG
+2351 LFRQIEE
-2358 VKRALK
+2358 VRQELNV
-2364 IEDYS
+2364 EDYS

-2389 LDDEPDKSLPEKDL
+2389 LDDEPDQKELDKDL
-2403 DTMVTMPVGGVS
+2403 DATTMPVTGMS
-2415 GDTMDDESVAG
+2415 GETNIDEESVAG
-2426 STLDLISGRN
+2426 STLDLLPGRN
-2436 RSISDVDQNSF
+2436 RSVSDVDRTLNL
-2447 RDMNG
+2447 REINN
-2452 RFEFT
+2452 RYEYT
-2457 DDESLAGS
+2457 DEESLAGS

-2473 SARSSLR
+2473 SARSSQR
-2480 STHNPDFPNVDI
+2480 STLQSNDFPNVDI